1 MIQSIRKKLSGNNP
15 SAETIRGSAS
25 NFILR
30 ILGLVAG
37 YAFTLMVSRLFGA
50 SVLGAHTLSTTVLM
64 LFTVVGRLGM
74 DTHIVKTFAADRMNG
89 RWDRIHEI
97 YNKTLRI
104 SIWIGLVLTAML
116 YFSSGW
122 IAETIFKKPHVE
134 PFLQLISFAILPMML
149 RFINSECYRG
159 FGMNKEYAYSQNVG
173 YFIYATII
181 LGALSLISENEF
193 LPNIAF
199 VVSLVVLAV
208 SSTWMVMRKIR
219 SHSESAS
226 NETGYAEWIRTS
238 SPMMMAGSL
247 LLISGWINTL
257 ILGAYRGEEELGV
270 FAVILKVTN
279 FGNFIIL
286 SVNGFTTPRFAQLH
300 HAGDMEGLK
309 KHVRLAS
316 KIIFWAS
323 LPVFA
328 FMFICNDWLLL
339 LFGPAFLMG
348 SQAMLVS
355 TAGRLVGALTG
366 PTGNLLNMTGH
377 QNAFRNIM
385 IVTTAI
391 NVILC
396 FVLIPK
402 YGIMGSAI
410 ASSLFIITYNM
421 ACVVYI
427 RIKLGLNSFYIPFIS

>member
-1 MIQSIRKKLSGNNP
+1 MIQSIRKKLSGDNP
-15 SAETIRGSAS
+15 SAETVRGSAS

-30 ILGLVAG
+30 VLGLIAG
-37 YAFTLMVSRLFGA
+37 YAFTLLVSRLFGA

-64 LFTVVGRLGM
+64 LFTVLGRLGM
-74 DTHIVKTFAADRMNG
+74 DTHIVKTFSADRMNG
-89 RWDRIHEI
+89 RWDRIHEV
-97 YNKTLRI
+97 YSKTLRI
-104 SIWIGLVLTAML
+104 SIWVGLALTAIL
-116 YFSSGW
+116 YFSSGL
-122 IAETIFKKPHVE
+122 IATVVFKKPHVE
-134 PFLQLISFAILPMML
+134 PYLQLISFAVLPMVL

-173 YFIYATII
+173 YFIYATVI
-181 LGALSLISENEF
+181 LGALSLVSDNEL

-199 VVSLVVLAV
+199 VVSLAVLAI
-208 SSTWMVMRKIR
+208 SSTWMVMRKIKN
-219 SHSESAS
+219 HSDSPS
-226 NETGYAEWIRTS
+226 NEIGYAKWIRTS

-270 FAVILKVTN
+270 FAVILKITN

-300 HAGDMEGLK
+300 HANDLDGLK

-348 SQAMLVS
+348 SQAMMVS
-355 TAGRLVGALTG
+355 TVGRLIGALTG

-391 NVILC
+391 NVALC
-396 FVLIPK
+396 FILIPQ
-402 YGIMGSAI
+402 YGIMGSAL
-410 ASSLFIITYNM
+410 ASSLFIVTYNI

-427 RIKLGLNSFYIPFIS
+427 RIKLGLNSFYLPFIS